1 MTAQARQ
8 PASEADDREV
18 VAGLV
23 HGLSVLQAFQK
34 KPRLTQSELSV
45 MTGLTRATARR
56 SLITL
61 ASLGYVDV
69 EDNTYRLSPKV
80 IELASGYFS
89 SNDGWVAI
97 ASPYLEVLRNRVEEN
112 VSAVVLDRTDIVY
125 VASFAA
131 DTVMSI
137 NVRIGGRKPAYCTAM
152 GRMLLAGMPEDCAR
166 DVLAMSNIQKKTDN
180 TTTSTDEIMTEIR
193 KAREQGYALIDQE
206 LEPGLVAVAVPIRN
220 LRGETIAAIN
230 ICGHTIQTSLDKLT
244 STCLPEALKTAAR
257 SRPGCLEPVPVGKIK
272 ALNYHGFTVTT

>member
-1 MTAQARQ
+1 MAAQGRQ
-8 PASEADDREV
+8 VNEADDREV

-23 HGLSVLQAFQK
+23 HGLSVLQAFQR
-34 KPRLTQSELSV
+34 KPRLTQSELSG

-80 IELASGYFS
+80 IELASGYFN
-89 SNDGWVAI
+89 SNDGWIAI
-97 ASPYLEVLRNRVEEN
+97 ASPYLEILRNHVEEN
-112 VSAVVLDRTDIVY
+112 VSAVVLDRTDVVY

-152 GRMLLAGMPEDCAR
+152 GRVLLAGMPEDCAR
-166 DVLAMSNIQKKTDN
+166 DILSTSSIQQKTDR
-180 TTTSTDEIMTEIR
+180 TKVS
-193 KAREQGYALIDQE
+193 A
-206 LEPGLVAVAVPIRN
+206 
-220 LRGETIAAIN
+220 
-230 ICGHTIQTSLDKLT
+230 
-244 STCLPEALKTAAR
+244 
-257 SRPGCLEPVPVGKIK
+257 
-272 ALNYHGFTVTT
+272 

>member
-1 MTAQARQ
+1 MVLQSRQA
-8 PASEADDREV
+8 ANDGDDREV

-23 HGLSVLQAFQK
+23 HGLAVLQAFQK
-34 KPRLTQSELSV
+34 KPRLTQTELSA

-61 ASLGYVDV
+61 ASLGYVEV
-69 EDNTYRLSPKV
+69 TDNTYRLTPRV
-80 IELASGYFS
+80 IELASGYFNS
-89 SNDGWVAI
+89 DDGWIAI

-152 GRMLLAGMPEDCAR
+152 GRVLLAGMPDDCAR
-166 DVLAMSNIQKKTDN
+166 DVLTMSNIQKKTE
-180 TTTSTDEIMTEIR
+180 TTEVSIEGLLEEVR

-206 LEPGLVAVAVPIRN
+206 LEPGLVAVAVPIKN
-220 LRGETIAAIN
+220 LRGETVAAIN

-244 STCLPEALKTAAR
+244 RHCLPEALKTARLITAR
-257 SRPGCLEPVPVGKIK
+257 LP
-272 ALNYHGFTVTT
+272 

>member
-1 MTAQARQ
+1 MATQDRQ
-8 PASEADDREV
+8 VNEVDDREV

-34 KPRLTQSELSV
+34 KPRLTQSELSA

-80 IELASGYFS
+80 IELASGYFN
-89 SNDGWVAI
+89 SNDGWIAI
-97 ASPYLEVLRNRVEEN
+97 ASPYLEILRNHVEEN
-112 VSAVVLDRTDIVY
+112 VSAVVLDRTDVVY

-152 GRMLLAGMPEDCAR
+152 GRVLLAGMPEDCAR
-166 DVLAMSNIQKKTDN
+166 DILSTSSIQQKTDK
-180 TTTSTDEIMTEIR
+180 TKISVDAVMAEVR
-193 KAREQGYALIDQE
+193 KAREQGYAVIDQE
-206 LEPGLVAVAVPIRN
+206 LEPGLVAVAVPVKN
-220 LRGETIAAIN
+220 LRGETVAAIN
-230 ICGHTIQTSLDKLT
+230 ICGHTMQTSLEKLT
-244 STCLPEALKTAAR
+244 SACLPEALKTARLITAR
-257 SRPGCLEPVPVGKIK
+257 LP
-272 ALNYHGFTVTT
+272 

>member
-1 MTAQARQ
+1 
-8 PASEADDREV
+8 
-18 VAGLV
+18 
-23 HGLSVLQAFQK
+23 
-34 KPRLTQSELSV
+34 

-69 EDNTYRLSPKV
+69 EDNTYRLTPKV
-80 IELASGYFS
+80 IELASGYFN
-89 SNDGWVAI
+89 SNDGWIAI

-152 GRMLLAGMPEDCAR
+152 GRVLLAGMPEDCAR
-166 DVLAMSNIQKKTDN
+166 DVLAMSNIQQKTEQHRDV
-180 TTTSTDEIMTEIR
+180 DRRGHGRDPQGARARLCGDRPGAGAGAGRGGGAGQEPARRDGGGDQHLRPHHADLAR
-193 KAREQGYALIDQE
+193 KADLALPAGGAEDRQADQRPHT
-206 LEPGLVAVAVPIRN
+206 LSTYRVAR
-220 LRGETIAAIN
+220 IAN
-230 ICGHTIQTSLDKLT
+230 CRQTQQIAN
-244 STCLPEALKTAAR
+244 C
-257 SRPGCLEPVPVGKIK
+257 
-272 ALNYHGFTVTT
+272 

>member
-1 MTAQARQ
+1 MVVQVKQA
-8 PASEADDREV
+8 ANDSDDREV

-23 HGLSVLQAFQK
+23 HGLSVLQAFQR
-34 KPRLTQSELSV
+34 KPRLTQSELSA

-69 EDNTYRLSPKV
+69 EDAIYRLTPKV
-80 IELASGYFS
+80 IELASGYFN
-89 SNDGWVAI
+89 SNDGWVAV

-131 DTVMSI
+131 DTLMSI
-137 NVRIGGRKPAYCTAM
+137 NIRIGGRKPAYCTAM
-152 GRMLLAGMPEDCAR
+152 GRVLLAGMPEDCAR
-166 DVLAMSNIQKKTDN
+166 DILAMSDLQRKTDR
-180 TTTSTDEIMTEIR
+180 TETSIDAVMGEIR
-193 KAREQGYALIDQE
+193 KAREQGYAVIDQE

-220 LRGETIAAIN
+220 LRGQTIAAIN
-230 ICGHTIQTSLDKLT
+230 ICGHTMQTSVEKLT
-244 STCLPEALKTAAR
+244 SLCLPEALKTAKQINAR
-257 SRPGCLEPVPVGKIK
+257 IP
-272 ALNYHGFTVTT
+272 